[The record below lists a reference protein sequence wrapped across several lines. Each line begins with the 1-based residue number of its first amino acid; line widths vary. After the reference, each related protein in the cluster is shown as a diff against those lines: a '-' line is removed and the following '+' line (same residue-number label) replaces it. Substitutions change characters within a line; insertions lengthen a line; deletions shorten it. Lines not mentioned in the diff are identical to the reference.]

1 MEDPSILLLVWLVPS
16 QSTSARSVVNTLP
29 QVLIFPDTNK
39 PTRSWPQKQP
49 SPATSATKCMSQP
62 QLFRC
67 IFSLIIF
74 HTNVMFV
81 AKLSPDPGCYKDTW
95 EVTLERNPMVALI
108 VARSL
113 LTDQTWELTCRL
125 TTRRHSEEYSCQIL
139 NSSIIMYLCHMP
151 SKLIRGW
158 CLQTTCLT
166 MQYSGEC
173 QYLVNFCISETKD
186 INQQYI

>member
-67 IFSLIIF
+67 MFSLIIF

-95 EVTLERNPMVALI
+95 GVTLGINPTVALI
-108 VARSL
+108 VASL
-113 LTDQTWELTCRL
+113 LLT
-125 TTRRHSEEYSCQIL
+125 
-139 NSSIIMYLCHMP
+139 
-151 SKLIRGW
+151 GW
-158 CLQTTCLT
+158 
-166 MQYSGEC
+166 
-173 QYLVNFCISETKD
+173 
-186 INQQYI
+186 NQQKYFCHKYFILLCIQVQSSCSHADPLGFQEFQL